1 MFQSSLAAASAPLS
15 DLSRLPHV
23 VFWVWLHVLQFD
35 VSNQT
40 MDPDEDEMNKRDRPL
55 PAKRITLQQALFFCW
70 LLVPVCWAWS
80 AWYSV
85 EALYASIALVALTVI
100 YDELG
105 AHRGHWIVRNLV
117 NALGFCSFE
126 TGATLVAGA
135 SAYLNCGNRKTA
147 NRMVW
152 R

>member
-1 MFQSSLAAASAPLS
+1 
-15 DLSRLPHV
+15 
-23 VFWVWLHVLQFD
+23 
-35 VSNQT
+35 

-55 PAKRITLQQALFFCW
+55 PAKRITLQQALFFRW
-70 LLVPVCWAWS
+70 LLVPICWAWS

-85 EALYASIALVALTVI
+85 ETLYASIALVALTVI

-135 SAYLNCGNRKTA
+135 SPYLNCGIIEGG
-147 NRMVW
+147 
-152 R
+152 